1 MFIIRYIGRVKARHA
16 TLQARHNRIK
26 IATPTTLR
34 LLIFA
39 RHFQRFPSF
48 ALNKRQPT
56 MSYYHGHPERMPKD
70 FRQYLQHQ
78 RVVQAQLPPL
88 QKNHPGPLSI
98 TISPE
103 EREVIKVNNYSA
115 SELKNACDDAL
126 KRYLSR
132 PVLFKQIHLHTDVRL
147 ALGWAGVFTAAATGL
162 YGWKTD
168 FEKSKPGVWVGFIL
182 YLVLTSLQTLYSY
195 FVEGDTI
202 FVGRRKTFSKRIIT
216 ERITI
221 SSRTLPSTSGGKS
234 LLAKG
239 RTHEAKEYSAFFDEK
254 GVMAQEVFERWIGEL
269 VEAVMEGNGA

>member
-1 MFIIRYIGRVKARHA
+1 MAPRKNVKG
-16 TLQARHNRIK
+16 LSSVPS
-26 IATPTTLR
+26 TP
-34 LLIFA
+34 
-39 RHFQRFPSF
+39 
-48 ALNKRQPT
+48 ALSPT
-56 MSYYHGHPERMPKD
+56 S
-70 FRQYLQHQ
+70 
-78 RVVQAQLPPL
+78 VVSSL
-88 QKNHPGPLSI
+88 PGPLS
-98 TISPE
+98 TSVPLE
-103 EREVIKVNNYSA
+103 EREVIKVNNYST

-132 PVLFKQIHLHTDVRL
+132 PDLFKQIHLHTDVRL
-147 ALGWAGVFTAAATGL
+147 ILGWAGVFTAAATGL

-202 FVGRRKTFSKRIIT
+202 FVGRRKTLSKRIIT

-221 SSRTLPSTSGGKS
+221 SSRTLPVPSSELSFKPSPTNSPSYSLSINYVQSTSAGKS

-239 RTHEAKEYSAFFDEK
+239 RTHEAKQYSAFFDEK

-269 VEAVMEGNGA
+269 VEAVMEGKGA